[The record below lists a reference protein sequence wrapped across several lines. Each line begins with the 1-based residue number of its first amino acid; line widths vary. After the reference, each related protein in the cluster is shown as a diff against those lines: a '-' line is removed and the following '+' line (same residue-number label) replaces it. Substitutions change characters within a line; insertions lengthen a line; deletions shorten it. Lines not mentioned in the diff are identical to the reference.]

1 MAFLPEGTGGL
12 KEDGVAVCHQIT
24 TLDRS
29 KLTQRLGSL
38 PDTALREVEAAIRAA
53 IDLDF

>member
-1 MAFLPEGTGGL
+1 VTFLPPGTGGL
-12 KEDGVAVCHQIT
+12 KEECVAVCHQIT

-29 KLTQRLGSL
+29 KLTQRIGSL
-38 PDTALREVEAAIRAA
+38 PEAALREVEVASRAA

>member
-1 MAFLPEGTGGL
+1 MAGGTGGL

-38 PDTALREVEAAIRAA
+38 PDTALREVEAATRAA
-53 IDLDF
+53 IDLDP